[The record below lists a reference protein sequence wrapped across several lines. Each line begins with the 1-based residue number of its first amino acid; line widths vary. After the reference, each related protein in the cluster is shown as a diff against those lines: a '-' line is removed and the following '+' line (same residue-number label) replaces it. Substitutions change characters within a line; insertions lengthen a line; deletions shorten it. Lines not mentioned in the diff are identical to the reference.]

1 MRDGRSTARTHHQG
15 RVRGVVAGV
24 AALALVLAGCGDT
37 SDPVASDGAAT
48 TAPGQA
54 TDDTAT
60 TTPAPDQAGTTDS
73 TEDDM
78 DPSKTPIPA
87 PGSAPLPTG
96 PVPDAVVQND
106 DVQEAIAAE
115 ADRLGVDPEDVE
127 VVGYATVTW
136 SDGSLGCPKPGMMY
150 TQALVPGRQLILKVD
165 GQQASYHAA
174 AQGSFSYCARPTAP
188 TTGTATS
195 TM

>member
-1 MRDGRSTARTHHQG
+1 MRDGRRTARAHHQG

-60 TTPAPDQAGTTDS
+60 TTPSAPTDDTGT

-78 DPSKTPIPA
+78 DAGPTRIPV
-87 PGSAPLPTG
+87 PGSALPTG
-96 PVPDAVVQND
+96 PVPDAIVQGE

-115 ADRLGVDPEDVE
+115 ADRRGVEADDVE
-127 VVGYATVTW
+127 VVGYAVVTW
-136 SDGSLGCPKPGMMY
+136 PDGSLGCPKPGMMY

-174 AQGSFSYCARPTAP
+174 AEGPFTYCARPVL
-188 TTGTATS
+188 TGAENPNS
-195 TM
+195 

>member
-1 MRDGRSTARTHHQG
+1 MHDGRRTARAHHQG
-15 RVRGVVAGV
+15 RVRGVVAGL
-24 AALALVLAGCGDT
+24 AALTVLLGGCGDT
-37 SDPVASDGAAT
+37 SDPAASDGAAT
-48 TAPGQA
+48 TARGQA
-54 TDDTAT
+54 TDDTAA
-60 TTPAPDQAGTTDS
+60 TTPAPDQADTTDS

-78 DPSKTPIPA
+78 DPSRTPIPV
-87 PGSAPLPTG
+87 PGPALPSG
-96 PVPDAVVQND
+96 PVPDSVVQND

-150 TQALVPGRQLILKVD
+150 TQALVPGRQLVLAVD

-174 AQGSFSYCARPTAP
+174 AEGPFTYCARPTAP
-188 TTGTATS
+188 SGGGTAPS
-195 TM
+195 DM